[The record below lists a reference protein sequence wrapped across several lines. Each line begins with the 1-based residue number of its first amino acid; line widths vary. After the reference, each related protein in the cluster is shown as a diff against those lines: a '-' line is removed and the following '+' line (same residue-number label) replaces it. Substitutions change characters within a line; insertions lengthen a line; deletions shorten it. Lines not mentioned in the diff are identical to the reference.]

1 MHVLNNGSVGFQV
14 QYQLIF
20 CLWVL
25 TFNHNIATLM
35 TKCVFNTRNINFN
48 HIPFYL
54 YFARH
59 ALIPRLSE
67 ILAETQKEKVTR
79 MIVAFLRVSSTHK

>member
-1 MHVLNNGSVGFQV
+1 MQVLNNGSVGFQV

-25 TFNHNIATLM
+25 TFNINIAAIMSKYT
-35 TKCVFNTRNINFN
+35 V
-48 HIPFYL
+48 
-54 YFARH
+54 
-59 ALIPRLSE
+59 IPRLAE

-79 MIVAFLRVSSTHK
+79 MIVAFLRVSFLFFEEKFCLIYSLEST